1 MGEKLIRDRYK
12 GIYIVG
18 NYPEKGHYVAEIPI
32 WGNSLKEIKQKIDKM
47 LLERDR
53 LEKKSEV

>member
-12 GIYIVG
+12 CIYITG

-32 WGNSLKEIKQKIDKM
+32 WGNSLEEIKQTIDKM
-47 LLERDR
+47 VLERDR
-53 LEKKSEV
+53 LNK